1 MPLIGTAFQK
11 KYGGGDADVVY
22 REAQEAVTANATF
35 KKMLSEGRREEAV
48 AYRDKNRV
56 ELTMASAAGQYRQI
70 IGRINTDIRRT
81 QERDDLTVEEKRL
94 RLDVLEKA
102 KQDRADAFIRQSR
115 LVEER
120 FEGGGG
126 KT

>member
-1 MPLIGTAFQK
+1 
-11 KYGGGDADVVY
+11 
-22 REAQEAVTANATF
+22 
-35 KKMLSEGRREEAV
+35 V
-48 AYRDKNRV
+48 AYRDKNKV
-56 ELTMASAAGQYRQI
+56 ELAMASAAGQYRQI

-81 QERDDLTVEEKRL
+81 QERDDLTAEEKRL
-94 RLDVLEKA
+94 RLDALDKA

-120 FEGGGG
+120 FGGGGG